1 MMTLY
6 KSRKKLKGSSQKI
19 GKTFGFMSANTY
31 TGLGLLFSLATAYF
45 LITGQ
50 FIIAA
55 VLFLI
60 ASFFD
65 AIDGAVAR
73 YRKEAT
79 NKGAYIDTIVD
90 RYSEAIVILALML
103 VVLPSFYFPSFF
115 WAGLYL
121 FGSMMTTY
129 AKAAAAEKRVQN
141 TSGGLGRPDRVIVL
155 FLGILFTYFDPLF
168 LTHVIALLAVLT
180 NITALHRIKKAM
192 K

>member
-1 MMTLY
+1 MTLY
-6 KSRKKLKGSSQKI
+6 KSRKKLSGTSAKI
-19 GKTFGFMSANTY
+19 GKAFGFMSANTY
-31 TGLGLLFSLATAYF
+31 TYLGLIFSLATAYF

-50 FIIAA
+50 FVTAA
-55 VLFLI
+55 ILFII

-73 YRKEAT
+73 FRKEA
-79 NKGAYIDTIVD
+79 NNRGAYIDTIVD

-103 VVLPSFYFPSFF
+103 VVLPSFFLPSFF

-121 FGSMMTTY
+121 FGSLMTTY
-129 AKAAAAEKRVQN
+129 AKAASAEKKMKN

-155 FLGILFTYFDPLF
+155 FLGIMFTYFDPLF

-180 NITALHRIKKAM
+180 NITALLRIKKAM
-192 K
+192 N